1 MSPVAKEVFCIHM
14 LWGEQVRVLLE
25 EWKDQLQSYAI
36 GKHGT
41 ACEKGV
47 VVMRSVMLLTFCPD
61 NKSLSNGTK
70 AIFSDAF
77 KSKLEATEKLRR
89 V

>member
-14 LWGEQVRVLLE
+14 LWGEQVLLE

-41 ACEKGV
+41 ACEMEV
-47 VVMRSVMLLTFCPD
+47 VVMCSVMLLTFCLD
-61 NKSLSNGTK
+61 SKSLSKGTK
-70 AIFSDAF
+70 AKFLDAF